1 MRKKPQILR
10 TLGVIVGNRDIF
22 PDRLAHEGGREVIKT
37 LKELGFSIVTLFSE
51 RSGEGTL
58 QTRRDSKK
66 CADLFKSKAD
76 EIIGILV
83 TLPNFG
89 DEKSI
94 VEAIRLSK
102 LNVPVMVHAF
112 PDRVEKM
119 DRENRRDSF
128 CGKFSLCNN
137 LKQYGIQFTNTS
149 CHVEDPSSED
159 FKKDVQFFGKV
170 CYVVKKLRSARL
182 GLIGVRPSPFN
193 TVRYSEKI
201 LESEGISVE
210 TVSLSDILQRAQGM
224 DEKHDRMQEVLAEIN
239 QYFSI
244 EGVPREPIIKTAKL
258 SLAILEWAEENDLDG
273 VAVQCW
279 PTIEKLY
286 GIVPCAAISII
297 TERSLLAAC
306 EADITGLLSMYALQL
321 ASGNH
326 PALVD
331 LNNNYGDS
339 PDKFVA
345 FHCSNFPRSL
355 FVDKPKFC
363 RHFALHEYG
372 ALHGKIRPGPITLF
386 RISTDDKRGKIRT
399 YIAEGE
405 ITDDQLETFGGY
417 GVVRIKGLQRLLQYI
432 ANEGFEHHVAIVHG
446 HVADILEEAVKKYL
460 GWDFYRHM

>member
-1 MRKKPQILR
+1 
-10 TLGVIVGNRDIF
+10 V
-22 PDRLAHEGGREVIKT
+22 
-37 LKELGFSIVTLFSE
+37 VTLFSE
-51 RSGEGTL
+51 SSGDGTL
-58 QTRRDSKK
+58 RTRRDAKR
-66 CADLFKSKAD
+66 CADLLKRRAN

-94 VEAIRLSK
+94 VEAIRLSN
-102 LNVPVMVHAF
+102 LNVPVMIHAF
-112 PDRVEKM
+112 PDHIEKM

-137 LKQYGIQFTNTS
+137 LKQYGVPFTNTS
-149 CHVEDPSSED
+149 YHVEDPSSED
-159 FKKDVQFFGKV
+159 FKKDMQFFGKV
-170 CYVVKKLRSARL
+170 CWVLKKLKSARL

-210 TVSLSDILQRAQGM
+210 TVSLSDILWRAQEM
-224 DEKHDRMQEVLAEIN
+224 DENDDRIREIVAEMN
-239 QYFSI
+239 EYFSL
-244 EGVPREPIIKTAKL
+244 EGVPREPIVKTAKL
-258 SLAILEWAEENDLDG
+258 SVAILEWIEENDLNG

-279 PTIEKLY
+279 PTIEKHY
-286 GIVPCAAISII
+286 GIVPCAAMSVL

-339 PDKFVA
+339 RDKFVV

-363 RHFALHEYG
+363 RHFALHKYG
-372 ALHGKIRPGPITLF
+372 ALHGKIRPGPVTLF
-386 RISTDDKRGKIRT
+386 RISTDDKYGKIRS
-399 YIAEGE
+399 YVVEGE
-405 ITDDQLETFGGY
+405 ITDDQLDTFGGY
-417 GVVRIKGLQRLLQYI
+417 GVVRIKGLQSLLQYI

-446 HVADILEEAVKKYL
+446 HVADILEETVKKYL
-460 GWDFYRHM
+460 GWDFYRHI